1 MRYKITVALL
11 LFCSVQKARA
21 CDVCGAASGNQN
33 MGLLPQMHQHFVG
46 TQYQYNGFNSQ
57 LVPLSENQ
65 TVKHVEGHYHTVQVW
80 GRYCIGN
87 RIELFGF
94 LPYRYNI
101 SNYNNI
107 GTLNKGLGDASFM
120 FQYIFINNADSTSSK
135 WKHRLQAGMGLKIP
149 TGGYSGVS
157 VMDNEGIPNMQPGS
171 GSWDIPVNIN
181 YTLTRAQTGLNTDIS
196 FVATTPNKYVYKYG
210 NRLNVQVL
218 GFYKLQAKKLTVL
231 PQAGI
236 RYEYALHDYDNYTR
250 KWLNEQTGGNIV
262 SVVAGIQLYRG
273 QAGLQLQY
281 SKPVAQHFGGG
292 NITAVQKI
300 DAGLILLFNNN
311 K

>member
-1 MRYKITVALL
+1 MLL
-11 LFCSVQKARA
+11 ASVPVARA

-33 MGLLPQMHQHFVG
+33 MGLLPQMHRHFAGV
-46 TQYQYNGFNSQ
+46 QYQYSSFNSK
-57 LVPLSENQ
+57 LIPLSENQ
-65 TVKHVEGHYHTVQVW
+65 AVKHTQGYYHTMQLW

-87 RIELFGF
+87 RFQLFGF
-94 LPYRYNI
+94 LPYRYNM
-101 SNYNNI
+101 SRYNNTESHNN
-107 GTLNKGLGDASFM
+107 GVGDATVM
-120 FQYIFINNADSTSSK
+120 LNYTFINSTDTIPGK
-135 WKHRLQAGMGLKIP
+135 WEHRLQAGMGLKMP

-196 FVATTPNKYVYKYG
+196 FVATTPNKFAYKYG

-231 PQAGI
+231 PQAGM
-236 RYEYALHDYDNYTR
+236 RHEYALHDYDNYNR
-250 KWLNEQTGGNIV
+250 KWLNEQTGGNIL
-262 SVVAGIQLYRG
+262 SVIAGVQVYYG
-273 QAGLQLQY
+273 QAGLQVQY
-281 SKPVAQHFGGG
+281 SKPVVQHFGGG

-300 DAGLILLFNNN
+300 DAGIILLFNNN